1 MENTLCEK
9 IASLKT
15 TAALSGLQ
23 AMVVFMENSEKTQQK
38 SLGAGT
44 KTNNKNVVV
53 TFAFF
58 RLLP

>member
-9 IASLKT
+9 ILSLKT
-15 TAALSGLQ
+15 TAAPSGLQ
-23 AMVVFMENSEKTQQK
+23 AMVVFMEKPEKTQQK
-38 SLGAGT
+38 GLGAGT

-53 TFAFF
+53 TFGFF